1 MAAAAAAARQSGR
14 RRRRELLAGT
24 YFGGGA
30 GSSTTARPGGSNSGN
45 GGAQSYS
52 FSTTTGGGGSAAAAG
67 PDRPIT
73 GAVAGGFAGIGVPE
87 TRLVPEDPALA
98 LGPDA
103 ALHAAN
109 ALLRFYRVDAAGRR
123 VDVASNDGTTTTTS
137 TFLKQVWL
145 SDFFYAV
152 TKRGDGGNGCD
163 QGVFAPAL
171 AYDRWVG
178 RYLVA
183 AICDDYLSPKVLLA
197 VSTSGAAT
205 GYWALYSAPADN
217 APTSWRCA
225 NGARAWPD
233 YAKLGYNRDGVFVTW
248 TAVCRE
254 GVADAGQ
261 VQAGAMLYAFP
272 KWAVY
277 GVRARERA
285 RREAGESEGRGAMA
299 AAGGGSGVGE
309 SGGRQGG
316 NERQKPPSSTCPSSS
331 PPPHQPHITTSP
343 PKCRPTTP
351 RCRASA
357 STCPPSRGR
366 TCARPRGRRT
376 PRCSRPA
383 ATAARR
389 SRSCSRR
396 RRRHRATCAR
406 ARRSSSPT

>member
-30 GSSTTARPGGSNSGN
+30 GSSTTARPGGNNGN

-52 FSTTTGGGGSAAAAG
+52 FSTTGGGSATG

-123 VDVASNDGTTTTTS
+123 VDVAAAADDGSGATS

-171 AYDRWVG
+171 AYDKWVG

-205 GYWALYSAPADN
+205 GYWALYSVPADN

-248 TAVCRE
+248 TAICRE
-254 GVADAGQ
+254 GVADASQ

-277 GVRARERA
+277 GVRARGRERERGQEGEKGGEVTA
-285 RREAGESEGRGAMA
+285 APRRQW
-299 AAGGGSGVGE
+299 GGGSDRWSGV
-309 SGGRQGG
+309 R
-316 NERQKPPSSTCPSSS
+316 ERETKAAQHSTCPSSS

-343 PKCRPTTP
+343 PSCRPTTP

-357 STCPPSRGR
+357 STCPPSRAR
-366 TCARPRGRRT
+366 MSVRPRGRRT

-396 RRRHRATCAR
+396 RRRRRATCAR